1 MVGGTVL
8 TGGAAAIGPAV
19 GAEASVVEPPA
30 FVAVTS
36 TTIAWPTS
44 APVGE

>member
-1 MVGGTVL
+1 MLGGTVL

-19 GAEASVVEPPA
+19 GAEVSVDEPPG

-36 TTIAWPTS
+36 TTSTWPTS